1 MVASKD
7 CVVKLEMCNTPNKKE
22 DAIEAKTKEYL
33 FFLNISKND
42 ENANNLTKN
51 SSNTAAAI
59 ATKKEFTNKF
69 SPPLKISSV
78 FFGIFI
84 TINKNSTRII
94 PNIASQIFV
103 ILLVNNLSL
112 VNLNVLT
119 NKYEIHA
126 KIQLKPNCKTDFK
139 IDGSSIGIYSIPILL
154 IKKTTYITTTIII
167 LKISISS
174 SLYYHTFV
182 KKFAYL

>member
-59 ATKKEFTNKF
+59 ATKKN
-69 SPPLKISSV
+69 
-78 FFGIFI
+78 
-84 TINKNSTRII
+84 
-94 PNIASQIFV
+94 
-103 ILLVNNLSL
+103 
-112 VNLNVLT
+112 
-119 NKYEIHA
+119 
-126 KIQLKPNCKTDFK
+126 
-139 IDGSSIGIYSIPILL
+139 LL
-154 IKKTTYITTTIII
+154 IN
-167 LKISISS
+167 LV
-174 SLYYHTFV
+174 LH
-182 KKFAYL
+182 